1 MHRLIIDEKSFCYY
15 YDLYFNDLCKSL
27 NYFTRDLDIIEDTV
41 QNVFVN
47 LWENRSTIDITHIK
61 TYLFT
66 SVRNRMLNY
75 IRDNKNIIIPI
86 DNSIIESFSTDNND
100 INFTFN
106 EELYQVTQEAIATLP
121 EKCKEL
127 FILSKHG
134 NYTYKQIAENKNI
147 SIKTV
152 ENQISIALKKIRSYV
167 SEKAILSFLLSI
179 QFLLK

>member
-1 MHRLIIDEKSFCYY
+1 MHRLIIDEKSFRYY

-27 NYFTRDLDIIEDTV
+27 NCFTKDLDIIEDTV

-47 LWENRSTIDITHIK
+47 LWENRSTIDISHIK

-75 IRDNKNIIIPI
+75 IRDNKNIIVPL
-86 DNSIIESFSTDNND
+86 DDTVVEYFSTDSD
-100 INFTFN
+100 EINFTFD
-106 EELYQVTQEAIATLP
+106 EELYLVTQEAIDTLP

-147 SIKTV
+147 SVKTV
-152 ENQISIALKKIRSYV
+152 ENQIGIALKKIRSYV
-167 SEKAILSFLLSI
+167 SEKAFLLLMLL
-179 QFLLK
+179 LLK